1 MKNIIFSYSTIIL
14 LVLLFNT
21 SCSKDF
27 LQISPQGTIT
37 EALFPRTEND
47 AKSAVNAVY
56 ANMRNWSYWSGG
68 FPILDIISDDA
79 VKGSSP
85 SDAGRLDLI
94 DNFQFTATFSDID
107 PWYSAL
113 YKAIKAANVVIEKIP
128 AIEMDASLKTRYL
141 AEASFLRAMFY
152 FNLVRAFGDVPKIT
166 TTIPALK
173 ILRSPKQEIYN
184 EIIIPDLKLA
194 IDNLPEK
201 KSYSADDLGRAS
213 KGAAKSLLAKVYL
226 YLNDFENAE
235 KYAVEVINSNMYS
248 LEPIYTDA
256 FSLTGQWGVESVF
269 EVGARPFEGD
279 FILGGNQYANTQGV
293 RGDPNK
299 GWGFNRPSVNLIN
312 SFDPEDVRKKGTII
326 SLGDV
331 IDGITITGDNNT
343 PDITYADEAHTIIKE
358 QETYNRKVWVP
369 GTGTT
374 SEYGYNVRVIRYA
387 EVLLIAAEALNENG
401 KITEALGYIN
411 IVHKRAGFL
420 TDITDANK
428 ASLRIKIWN
437 ERRAELAM
445 EGDRFFDLVRTGQAE
460 TVLGPLGFKKG
471 KHELFPIPQNE
482 IDLSE
487 GTLTQNPE
495 W

>member
-1 MKNIIFSYSTIIL
+1 MKNIIFRYCTIIL
-14 LVLLFNT
+14 CVVLFST
-21 SCSKDF
+21 SCNKDF
-27 LQISPQGTIT
+27 LQISPQGSIT
-37 EALFPRTEND
+37 DALFPTTAND
-47 AKSAVNAVY
+47 AKSTINAVY

-113 YKAIKAANVVIEKIP
+113 YKAVKAANVVIEKVP
-128 AIEMDASLKTRYL
+128 AIEMDANLKTRYI

-152 FNLVRAFGDVPKIT
+152 FNLVRAFGDVPKV
-166 TTIPALK
+166 TTINPPLK
-173 ILRSPKQEIYN
+173 LLRSPKQEIYN

-201 KSYSADDLGRAS
+201 KTYSADDLGRAS

-235 KYAVEVINSNMYS
+235 KYVLEVITSNVYS
-248 LEPIYTDA
+248 LEPVYTDA
-256 FSLTGQWGVESVF
+256 FSLAGQWGVESVF
-269 EVGARPFEGD
+269 EVGARPFDGD

-312 SFDPEDVRKKGTII
+312 FFAPEDVRKKGTII
-326 SLGDV
+326 FLGDV
-331 IDGITITGDNNT
+331 IDGITITGDIST
-343 PDITYADEAHTIIKE
+343 PDFTYVDEAHTIIKE

-374 SEYGYNVRVIRYA
+374 SEYGYNVRVLRYA
-387 EVLLIAAEALNENG
+387 EILLIAAEVLNENN
-401 KITEALGYIN
+401 KSSEALIYLN
-411 IVHKRAGFL
+411 LVRKRAGFM
-420 TDITDANK
+420 TDITDSNK
-428 ASLRIKIWN
+428 ASLRIKIWD

-460 TVLGPLGFKKG
+460 AVLGPLGFKKG

-487 GTLTQNPE
+487 GTLTQNPG

>member
-1 MKNIIFSYSTIIL
+1 MKNNIYRYCTIIL
-14 LVLLFNT
+14 LFSQFNI
-21 SCSKDF
+21 SCNKDF
-27 LQISPQGTIT
+27 LQLSPQGTIT

-85 SDAGRLDLI
+85 TDAGRLDLI
-94 DNFQFTATFSDID
+94 DNFQFTSTFSDID

-113 YKAIKAANVVIEKIP
+113 YKAVKAANLVIEKVS
-128 AIEMDASLKTRYL
+128 AIEMDANLKNRYI

-152 FNLVRAFGDVPKIT
+152 FNLVRAFGDVPKVT
-166 TTIPALK
+166 TTKPPLK
-173 ILRSPKQEIYN
+173 LLRSPKQEIYN

-226 YLNDFENAE
+226 YQADFENAE
-235 KYAVEVINSNMYS
+235 KYVLEVINSNMYS
-248 LEPIYTDA
+248 LEPVYTDA
-256 FSLTGQWGVESVF
+256 FSLAGQWGVESVF
-269 EVGARPFEGD
+269 EVGARPFDGD

-312 SFDPEDVRKKGTII
+312 AFEPEDVRKKGTII
-326 SLGDV
+326 FLGDV
-331 IDGITITGDNNT
+331 IDGITILGDIST
-343 PDITYADEAHTIIKE
+343 SDITYADDAHTIIKE

-369 GTGTT
+369 GIGTI

-387 EVLLIAAEALNENG
+387 EVLLIASEALNENN
-401 KITEALGYIN
+401 KSSEALIYLN
-411 IVHKRAGFL
+411 LVRKRAGFL

-428 ASLRIKIWN
+428 NSLRIKIWN
-437 ERRAELAM
+437 ERRVELAM

-460 TVLGPLGFKKG
+460 AVLGPLGFKKG